1 MKQVCSSK
9 DLYINSNY
17 IKHHIGNNHFTGQ
30 QQIVEYLKQGKCI
43 ASAAGRAKDIFTGKT
58 INEELTFMT
67 DGKYEWRSDIAYYVE
82 KYNLRLSKDFEDY
95 VLELSSQMQR
105 YIKIN
110 FKRRFPV
117 QAFAWTLI

>member
-67 DGKYEWRSDIAYYVE
+67 DGKYEDTANQLE
-82 KYNLRLSKDFEDY
+82 QAKTNLEEYKNKIDDTQAAS
-95 VLELSSQMQR
+95 ELLDRNCNKQ
-105 YIKIN
+105 ICI
-110 FKRRFPV
+110 
-117 QAFAWTLI
+117 

>member
-43 ASAAGRAKDIFTGKT
+43 ASAAGRAKDI
-58 INEELTFMT
+58 LQ
-67 DGKYEWRSDIAYYVE
+67 E
-82 KYNLRLSKDFEDY
+82 KL
-95 VLELSSQMQR
+95 
-105 YIKIN
+105 
-110 FKRRFPV
+110 
-117 QAFAWTLI
+117 

>member
-43 ASAAGRAKDIFTGKT
+43 ASAA
-58 INEELTFMT
+58 
-67 DGKYEWRSDIAYYVE
+67 
-82 KYNLRLSKDFEDY
+82 
-95 VLELSSQMQR
+95 
-105 YIKIN
+105 
-110 FKRRFPV
+110 
-117 QAFAWTLI
+117 

>member
-17 IKHHIGNNHFTGQ
+17 IKQHIGNNHFTGQ
-30 QQIVEYLKQGKCI
+30 QQIVEYLKLGKCI
-43 ASAAGRAKDIFTGKT
+43 ASAAGPAKDIFTAKT
-58 INEELTFMT
+58 INEELTLMT

-95 VLELSSQMQR
+95 VL
-105 YIKIN
+105 K
-110 FKRRFPV
+110 KRKN
-117 QAFAWTLI
+117 